1 MDLSRALLV
10 VDVQNDFV
18 PGGGLAVPDGHRV
31 VPVINA
37 LARRFATVVLTQD
50 WHAPDHRSFASQHA
64 ERGPFET
71 VDMPYGP
78 QVLWPDH
85 CVMDTPG
92 AALHPALDVP
102 HANCIIRKGARR
114 EVDSYSAF
122 LEADRATHTGLD
134 GYLRSRGVREVVV
147 CGLAT
152 DYCVAW
158 TALDARRFG
167 FEASVVEDACRAID
181 LAGSLDRAWA
191 EMRAAGVRR
200 VSSSSSPG

>member
-1 MDLSRALLV
+1 MDPSRALVV
-10 VDVQNDFV
+10 VDVQNDFM
-18 PGGGLAVPDGHRV
+18 PGGSLAVPDGDRV
-31 VPVINA
+31 VPVANA

-50 WHAPDHRSFASQHA
+50 WHAPDHLSFASRHPGRA
-64 ERGPFET
+64 PFET
-71 VDMPYGP
+71 VPMPYGP

-85 CVMDTPG
+85 CVMGTPG

-102 HANCIIRKGARR
+102 HAHCVIRKGGRR

-134 GYLRSRGVREVVV
+134 GYLRSRGVREVVL

-181 LAGSLDRAWA
+181 LAGSLARAWA
-191 EMRAAGVRR
+191 EMEAAGVRR
-200 VSSSSSPG
+200 VSSSSWG